1 MSEQKE
7 SSVLFSLK
15 ELMNLE
21 EDRIRGEE
29 EQKEAQKNAEQ
40 QARLSAEK
48 AARDAEESRIRAEE
62 ERRRAEETRA
72 REEAA
77 RLEALRQGEV
87 ERARVEAEQQARLTA
102 MSAQQSHERQLEAIR
117 TDKSKKGL
125 RNTLIGLSAG
135 FVVIGTIVGVVVYK
149 NHQESEKQQASL
161 KAEAEQKEKQL
172 KELEGKIAAQE
183 SAEKDLLNR
192 LASETDLKK
201 KAELEAQLNATRAE
215 TDRLKG
221 GTGGGFRPKG
231 GGDAP
236 PKACNCKPTD
246 PLCDCL

>member
-29 EQKEAQKNAEQ
+29 EQKEAAKNAEQ
-40 QARLSAEK
+40 QARMAAEK
-48 AARDAEESRIRAEE
+48 AARDAEEARIRAEE
-62 ERRRAEETRA
+62 ERRRAEETRV
-72 REEAA
+72 REESA

-87 ERARVEAEQQARLTA
+87 ERARIEAEQQARLTA

-135 FVVIGTIVGVVVYK
+135 FVVIATVVGVVVYK
-149 NHQESEKQQASL
+149 NHQETERQRLS
-161 KAEAEQKEKQL
+161 AEAQIEQAVREK

-183 SAEKDLLNR
+183 SAEKDLINR
-192 LASETDLKK
+192 LANETDLKK
-201 KAELEAQLNATRAE
+201 KAELEAQLNAARAE
-215 TDRLKG
+215 KESLIKSG
-221 GTGGGFRPKG
+221 GGGFRAKP
-231 GGDAP
+231 GDAP
-236 PKACNCKPTD
+236 AKACNCKPTD